1 MSLMKIVTGLMSDG
15 MVGKVASMV
24 GVNSGIAK
32 TALRTIMPRILRG
45 IASKGSTESGAG
57 ALLNMIKNN
66 GLGANLSLNE
76 DVMSSGGK
84 MNESIFGS
92 SLKDVKIPGVSGEA
106 RAKLMNLATPL
117 AMGSL
122 GKVVSEKNLDAK
134 GLSSYLRENVEAVK
148 METRASAPAAAA
160 TTSTGG
166 GGGLLK
172 WLLPLAL
179 LAGLAWWLTRPKT
192 VETTSTTEPV
202 PAQHKTTN
210 ATHTHSDG
218 TVHSGHSHGTT
229 TTTTNAA
236 KDAAGKVTQGAAG
249 AATGA
254 AGAAG
259 NMLDKAKDAAGAATG
274 AAGAAGNMLDKAK
287 DAAGNVTGA
296 TGGAGNMLD
305 KAKDAAGN
313 ATDAAGNMVDKVK
326 GAAATGAGG
335 DLLDKAKGAAGAVG
349 DAAGNVGGG
358 AADAVKGAADKTG
371 AAIDAA
377 KKGLDAA
384 KGGDV
389 KGAAT
394 DAAKKGL
401 DAAKAKGGGG
411 R

>member
-1 MSLMKIVTGLMSDG
+1 MNIVTGLMSDG

-76 DVMSSGGK
+76 DVMSLGGK

-202 PAQHKTTN
+202 PAQHKTTY
-210 ATHTHSDG
+210 ATHTHSVG
-218 TVHSGHSHGTT
+218 TVHQGHSHGHSHGTST
-229 TTTTNAA
+229 TTKAT
-236 KDAAGKVTQGAAG
+236 DAAGNVMDKAKGAAG
-249 AATGA
+249 AAT
-254 AGAAG
+254 
-259 NMLDKAKDAAGAATG
+259 
-274 AAGAAGNMLDKAK
+274 GAAGNMLDKAK
-287 DAAGNVTGA
+287 DAAGNATGA
-296 TGGAGNMLD
+296 AGDMMD
-305 KAKDAAGN
+305 KAKNAAGN
-313 ATDAAGNMVDKVK
+313 ATGAAGDAMDKVK

-384 KGGDV
+384 KSGDV

>member
-1 MSLMKIVTGLMSDG
+1 MNIVTGLMSDG

-179 LAGLAWWLTRPKT
+179 LAVLAWWLTRPKT

-202 PAQHKTTN
+202 PAQHKSTN

-218 TVHSGHSHGTT
+218 TVHQGHSHGHSHGTST
-229 TTTTNAA
+229 TTKAT
-236 KDAAGKVTQGAAG
+236 DAAGNVMDKAKGAAG
-249 AATGA
+249 AAT
-254 AGAAG
+254 
-259 NMLDKAKDAAGAATG
+259 
-274 AAGAAGNMLDKAK
+274 GAAGNMLDKAK
-287 DAAGNVTGA
+287 DAAGNATGA
-296 TGGAGNMLD
+296 AGDMMD
-305 KAKDAAGN
+305 KAKNAAGN
-313 ATDAAGNMVDKVK
+313 ATGAAGDAMDKAKGAAGNMVDKVK

-335 DLLDKAKGAAGAVG
+335 DILDKAKGAAGAVG

-384 KGGDV
+384 KSGDV